1 MPSGIYSCT
10 LWRNQRL
17 FGPKKVEEFETAL
30 DPRDSSS
37 LDSALAAAAFRDRR
51 NSADI
56 MEYRLQVRP
65 FGELDVIVN
74 YVHNPVPGA
83 EAPDGGGD
91 GEGYRDGA

>member
-1 MPSGIYSCT
+1 MSSGIYSCT

-17 FGPKKVEEFETAL
+17 FGPKMVEEFETAL
-30 DPRDSSS
+30 DPLDRTS
-37 LDSALAAAAFRDRR
+37 LDSVLSAAAFRDRR

-65 FGELDVIVN
+65 FGQPDVIVN

-83 EAPDGGGD
+83 EVPDGAGD
-91 GEGYRDGA
+91 EAGS